1 MRALEIMCTCRVR
14 TPLGGGGGGG
24 GDTATAAAATATAAV
39 AAAGAV
45 TAMKTTTDTTT
56 TAAEV
61 KTAATGWC
69 VDATIEQSV
78 KTTGLVFENTVF
90 YSSFVISSMGFI
102 YRCLLHT
109 ASKLK
114 HILSTLNTLL
124 YFLQLVFIIS
134 ISILSKSSLSS
145 P

>member
-24 GDTATAAAATATAAV
+24 GDTATAAAATAVV

-69 VDATIEQSV
+69 VAATIEQSV